1 MVTVCGL
8 GVVWVLWGESFCR
21 AEVLATGSVMVAIS
35 NCTGSDGV
43 NSHVER
49 CPGGSPVGA
58 FFVFEGDNC

>member
-1 MVTVCGL
+1 
-8 GVVWVLWGESFCR
+8 
-21 AEVLATGSVMVAIS
+21 MVAIS